1 MYNYV
6 NLLVYNKDSTDI
18 GQKVDSILNSLPF
31 SFISINTF
39 ESLLSKIQEKNCH
52 VLVVVD
58 NANIY
63 NTLKN
68 INLSTPN
75 AYDRFIVIY
84 INDITPIPKFT
95 NHYTYH
101 NLDDIKP
108 TLMSL
113 NPIAIPSFIQKM
125 VRIELEKL
133 NLSKKYLAFKYLVD
147 IICYSLYTG
156 NKDTFSTN
164 MLSHIALI
172 NSTSWSSVERDV
184 RHMLTSNWNSNEIF
198 RSVICKH
205 ISGTEI
211 NTKILI
217 DALISYIKE
226 YN

>member
-6 NLLVYNKDSTDI
+6 NLLVYNKGSTNI

-31 SFISINTF
+31 SFISLDTF
-39 ESLLSKIQEKNCH
+39 EGILSKIQEKNCY
-52 VLVVVD
+52 VLVVVH
-58 NANIY
+58 NINIY

-68 INLSTPN
+68 INFPANTC
-75 AYDRFIVIY
+75 DKFIVIY
-84 INDITPIPKFT
+84 SINRTPIPKFT
-95 NHYTYH
+95 NYYTCN
-101 NLDDIKP
+101 NLDEIKS

-147 IICYSLYTG
+147 TICHSLYTG
-156 NKDTFSTN
+156 DKNTFSTN
-164 MLSHIALI
+164 TLSYIALI
-172 NSTSWSSVERDV
+172 NNTSWNSIERDI
-184 RHMLTSNWNSNEIF
+184 RHMLTSNWNSNETF
-198 RSVICKH
+198 KSAICKH

-211 NTKILI
+211 NTKILV